1 MDSFPGGYI
10 FWMLFHVPEKPPCLM
25 DFHGK
30 ISQAPR
36 GASRIARHS
45 VEVWD
50 VKKSAVSASKEQLE
64 HGRWK

>member
-1 MDSFPGGYI
+1 
-10 FWMLFHVPEKPPCLM
+10 MLFHVPEKTRCLM

-50 VKKSAVSASKEQLE
+50 VKKSAVSASKKNWNMEDGNEDEL
-64 HGRWK
+64 